1 MKDAFKE
8 FARLNKQELQEFFNG
23 AIIVFDTNVLLH
35 LYLFSAQTLKK
46 VFNMLTDIKKQLWM
60 PHKVGEEFYHNRAKQ
75 IEFLKTQEKLIFDAL
90 DNDLHKTYGNVCFYA
105 ELEKGIND
113 IKDNIKH
120 IVETHKKQYDK
131 DEIADKLEDLFNGK
145 VGKKYS
151 EERINELNKQY
162 CDNIKNEKDCP
173 GTKDS
178 KKTTNYAGDYII
190 WNQIIDEAKRINKNV
205 IFVTDDQ
212 KKDWW
217 QLTSEQTIAARPEL
231 LTEFKESTAG
241 KLIKMYTLDGFISM
255 YNSNKKEKIDKL
267 AAEEIKSKIA
277 RNEQF
282 LKNLQPLQDVAK
294 RFNAL
299 GSNPLVEILKSN
311 QCVNTLNSAKQVS
324 KLSELLKALEP
335 KMPKYDSYDS
345 LKDMFETQYINDNNK
360 LD

>member
-1 MKDAFKE
+1 MKKAFKE
-8 FARLNKQELQEFFNG
+8 FARLNKQEFQEFFND

-35 LYLFSAQTLKK
+35 LYLFSAQTLKQ

-75 IEFLKTQEKLIFDAL
+75 IEFLKTQEKIIFDAL
-90 DNDLHKTYGNVCFYA
+90 NNDLHKTYGNVCFYA

-113 IKDNIKH
+113 IKNNITH

-131 DEIADKLEDLFNGK
+131 DEIADKLEDLFDGK
-145 VGKKYS
+145 VGEKYS
-151 EERINELNKQY
+151 DKRISELEKQY
-162 CDNIKNEKDCP
+162 CNNIKTEKDCP

-178 KKTTNYAGDYII
+178 KKATNCAEDYII
-190 WNQIIDEAKRINKNV
+190 WHQIMDEAKKINKNV
-205 IFVTDDQ
+205 IFITDDQ

-217 QLTSEQTIAARPEL
+217 QITSEQTVAARPKL
-231 LTEFKESTAG
+231 LTEFKENTGG
-241 KLIKMYTLDGFISM
+241 KLIRMYTLDSFISV

-282 LKNLQPLQDVAK
+282 LKNLQPLQDFAK

-299 GSNPLVEILKSN
+299 GSNPLAEMLKSN
-311 QCVNTLNSAKQVS
+311 QYVDTLNSAKGVS
-324 KLSELLKALEP
+324 KLSEVLKALETET
-335 KMPKYDSYDS
+335 PKYDSYDS
-345 LKDMFETQYINDNNK
+345 LKNLFETQYINDNNK